1 MREHLEG
8 TTALFYAIL
17 FVASLALILGGIW
30 FVYIGAAESAAIEVL
45 GVKISAATGGKA
57 SIILGA
63 CGLMFLIRMVMR
75 SVQDVL

>member
-8 TTALFYAIL
+8 AMAFFYALL
-17 FVASLALILGGIW
+17 FVASLALILAGIW
-30 FVYIGAAESAAIEVL
+30 FVYIGAAQSAVIDLL
-45 GVKISAATGGKA
+45 GLEISAATGGKA

-75 SVQDVL
+75 SVQDVI